1 MNRCLIVG
9 VLNCTPDSF
18 SDGGK
23 ISSPREA
30 IELGVRM
37 AGEGADWIDVG
48 GESTRPGA
56 NTVSGDEEKARVI
69 PVIEGLKARLRGDVL
84 ISIDTYKA
92 DTAKAALAA
101 GARVVNDISGA
112 LLDPRILKVAAAAG
126 ARIVLGHLRGRPSTM
141 MDDVGFED
149 VVSEVGDELGT
160 QLAAA
165 REAGCGEV
173 WADPGIGFGKVLEHN
188 LALVQGLPLLR
199 ARLGVPIMVGVSRKS
214 FIGQLTGKP
223 AGERIFGTAA
233 AVTAAVFLGASAVRV
248 HDVGAMRDV
257 VRVAEALANTAPG

>member
-1 MNRCLIVG
+1 LIVG

-23 ISSPREA
+23 IGSPNEA
-30 IELGVRM
+30 IELGVQM

-56 NTVSGDEEKARVI
+56 NTVSGDEERARVI
-69 PVIEGLKARLRGDVL
+69 PVIKGLKARLRGDVL

-92 DTAKAALAA
+92 ETARAALAA
-101 GARVVNDISGA
+101 GARVVNDISGG
-112 LLDPRILKVAAAAG
+112 LIDPAILEVAAAAG
-126 ARIVLGHLRGRPSTM
+126 AKMVLGHLRGRPSTM
-141 MDDVGFED
+141 MDDVSFED
-149 VVSEVGDELGT
+149 VVREVGDELGG
-160 QLAAA
+160 QIAAA

-188 LALVQGLPLLR
+188 LALLRGLPALR
-199 ARLGVPIMVGVSRKS
+199 ARLAVPLMVGVSRKS

-223 AGERIFGTAA
+223 AGERVFGTAA
-233 AVTAAVFLGASAVRV
+233 AVTASVFLGASAVRV

-257 VRVAEALANTAPG
+257 VRVAEALAGAEP

>member
-1 MNRCLIVG
+1 MDRCLIVG

-18 SDGGK
+18 SDGGQLTSVK
-23 ISSPREA
+23 EA
-30 IELGVRM
+30 IEMGVRM

-56 NTVSGDEEKARVI
+56 HTVSGDEERARVI
-69 PVIEGLKARLRGDVL
+69 PVIEGLRARLRGDVL

-92 DTAKAALAA
+92 ETARAALAA

-112 LLDPRILKVAAAAG
+112 LLDPEILDVAADAG
-126 ARIVLGHLRGRPSTM
+126 AKLVLGHLRGRPSKM
-141 MDDVGFED
+141 MDDVAFGD
-149 VVSEVGDELGT
+149 VVREVGDELGD

-165 REAGCGEV
+165 RLAGCGEL

-188 LALVQGLPLLR
+188 LALLRNLPGLR
-199 ARLGVPIMVGVSRKS
+199 ARLAVPLMVGVSRKS
-214 FIGQLTGKP
+214 FIGHLTGKP
-223 AGERIFGTAA
+223 AAERVFGTAA
-233 AVTAAVFLGASAVRV
+233 AVAAAVFGGASAVRV

-257 VRVAEALANTAPG
+257 VRVAEALAATGP

>member
-1 MNRCLIVG
+1 MGRCLIVG
-9 VLNCTPDSF
+9 VLNVTPDSF

-23 ISSPREA
+23 IRSAKEA
-30 IELGVRM
+30 VELGVRM
-37 AGEGADWIDVG
+37 ASEGADWIDVG

-56 NTVSGDEEKARVI
+56 KTVSGEEERARVV

-92 DTAKAALAA
+92 ETARAALAA

-112 LLDPRILKVAAAAG
+112 LLDPPILKVAAAAG
-126 ARIVLGHLRGRPSTM
+126 AKVVLGHLRGRPSTM
-141 MDDVGFED
+141 MEDVSFDDV
-149 VVSEVGDELGT
+149 VREVGDELGT

-165 REAGCGEV
+165 RDAGVGEV

-188 LALVQGLPLLR
+188 LALLQGLPALR

-223 AGERIFGTAA
+223 AGERIYGTAA
-233 AVTAAVFLGASAVRV
+233 AVTAAVFLGAAAVRV

-257 VRVAEALANTAPG
+257 VRVAEALAGAEP